1 MISTYSFALSIILFN
16 LALVLVFLLRRKRY
30 FIVRYGIQV
39 LILIVALGIIRL
51 FSPVDW
57 QLAHIIRS
65 DRILPAIQTILRY
78 SIPRIGLSVGGT
90 LLAVWAA
97 GIVVYAIRDITM
109 LIRFWILRNGYILCD
124 APHISEVAKSLN
136 VRNSLVV
143 TRCVTI
149 LHVAGHLKPV
159 IYIPPLELS
168 DEDWKYVLRHEM
180 QHIAAHDQQIKLLF
194 LLLRTVFWWNPVSHR
209 FIKELD
215 AILELRC
222 DEQVCAKLSED
233 EQISYY
239 GAMLK
244 VMRQIKPDNKRAVS
258 AVTGLVGGQSANR
271 YNIKQRYEVYANS
284 NKRHGKL
291 ARGIVS
297 AFICGVFIASYFVI
311 VQPAYEPSAEEIGD
325 SVIVAEN
332 TSAFILWNGEIYV
345 LYAGN
350 ERVMELDPDQLDD
363 EPYCNFQIYE
373 VGE

>member
-30 FIVRYGIQV
+30 FIARYGIQV

-51 FSPVDW
+51 FSPVDG
-57 QLAHIIRS
+57 QFPHVIRS
-65 DRILPAIQTILRY
+65 HKVIPAIRSALGYGIFGSQIT
-78 SIPRIGLSVGGT
+78 VGKI
-90 LLAVWAA
+90 LLAVWLGGTA
-97 GIVVYAIRDITM
+97 VFLIRDVC
-109 LIRFWILRNGYILCD
+109 LILRFKWQRAGYTECNNEQVRAI
-124 APHISEVAKSLN
+124 AKELGITKP
-136 VRNSLVV
+136 LVI
-143 TRCVTI
+143 TPCVPMP
-149 LHVAGHLKPV
+149 HVAGHFRQV
-159 IYIPPLELS
+159 IYVPPLELS
-168 DEDWKYVLRHEM
+168 EEDWKYVLKHEM
-180 QHIAAHDQQIKLLF
+180 QHVLAHDQQIKLFFLF
-194 LLLRTVFWWNPVSHR
+194 LRALFWWNPVSQL

-222 DEQVCAKLSED
+222 DDQVCAKLSED
-233 EQISYY
+233 EQVSYF

-284 NKRHGKL
+284 NQRLGKL

-297 AFICGVFIASYFVI
+297 AFICAVFIASYFVI
-311 VQPAYEPSAEEIGD
+311 VQPAYTPPEEDLVGSEMVIENNVSFIVFNGVKYTLFVD
-325 SVIVAEN
+325 SKK
-332 TSAFILWNGEIYV
+332 
-345 LYAGN
+345 
-350 ERVMELDPDQLDD
+350 VMEIDAEQLKD

>member
-1 MISTYSFALSIILFN
+1 MISTNSFALSIILFN

-30 FIVRYGIQV
+30 FIARYGIQV

-136 VRNSLVV
+136 VRNPLVV
-143 TRCVTI
+143 TRCVTTP
-149 LHVAGHLKPV
+149 HVAGHLKPV
-159 IYIPPLELS
+159 IYVPPLELS

-233 EQISYY
+233 EQISYF

-258 AVTGLVGGQSANR
+258 AVTGLVGGQSENR

-284 NKRHGKL
+284 NKRRSKAVRSGL
-291 ARGIVS
+291 CIL
-297 AFICGVFIASYFVI
+297 ICLVFLASYFVI
-311 VQPAYEPSAEEIGD
+311 VQPIYLPPEEDMAEIEGAIAEE
-325 SVIVAEN
+325 
-332 TSAFILWNGEIYV
+332 TFITYSDNKYFLWS
-345 LYAGN
+345 GN
-350 ERVMELDPDQLDD
+350 EQIMEIPEEEIDNF
-363 EPYCNFQIYE
+363 PYNTMHIYE
-373 VGE
+373 GKN